1 MTESGWRDTQFPL
14 REIGEGFPRP
24 RDGAAEGGKLVRH
37 FRQILLWPLQLMPI
51 PADCAQQNHWE
62 PLQRSGPGN
71 PWRELAGEFTGDTAR
86 FEERHY
92 NEFVTFLPQVQRF
105 LYGEGRE
112 QGGNAWLAESPIRVF
127 RRDDIAR
134 VRVSYGDGLAP
145 VDFGVA
151 HVDLYFFDD
160 IDVVLL
166 AVEVHASD
174 LGLDRVQ
181 DTLYRFGRA
190 YPLHWDAAGRAS
202 HCLEKIEWLSVDG
215 RVLAGSDFDR
225 RDKYLAFV
233 REHRSPCIASHW
245 EFLLR
250 PLVHHHSGEP
260 GAMRYRQIEYH
271 RLPVAA
277 YLAMDDPRSL
287 TREEFIRLSL
297 VSAPG
302 RDEALPRW
310 GGGAR
315 HADGRCFFDRYW
327 SERPPGPTTRFMCS
341 GHALVVVGR
350 QGDPEFANFETGVL
364 GEFRHQY
371 FLLFLIAHFH
381 KAALLML
388 SERLVAVL
396 GMLDID
402 NAESTKLFKRATRQ
416 IFEVFLR
423 FTHRYW
429 FHEVSDQAGPRELFR
444 MCSDHL
450 GADRLYAEVREEI
463 EDMINYL
470 DSDSLRRQSN
480 TVIRLTV
487 VTTFGLIASV
497 TTGFLGMNLI
507 AAADSSIGERLVY
520 FFAVLVPTGLLTFFA
535 VLRSRRLSDFM
546 EALSDDRLAP
556 RAKLSALARVWRGRG
571 VSPPD

>member
-1 MTESGWRDTQFPL
+1 MTESSWREAQLPL
-14 REIGEGFPRP
+14 QDVPPGPAHSGRAP
-24 RDGAAEGGKLVRH
+24 DAGGKRVRH

-51 PADCAQQNHWE
+51 RPDAQLQKHWE
-62 PLQRSGPGN
+62 LLQLAGPDN
-71 PWRELAGEFTGDTAR
+71 PWRELAGEFTGDPAR

-105 LYGEGRE
+105 LYGEGME
-112 QGGNAWLAESPIRVF
+112 QGNHAWLAESPIRVF
-127 RRDDIAR
+127 RRNDIAGA
-134 VRVSYGDGLAP
+134 RVSYGDGLPP

-151 HVDLYFFDD
+151 HVDLYFFYD

-174 LGLDRVQ
+174 LTLECVQ
-181 DTLYRFGRA
+181 DTLYRFGRT
-190 YPLHWDAAGRAS
+190 YPLHWDGLGRAS
-202 HCLEKIEWLSVDG
+202 HCLEKVEWLSAAG
-215 RVLAGSDFDR
+215 HTLACSDFER

-250 PLVHHHSGEP
+250 PLVHHHSGEQGP
-260 GAMRYRQIEYH
+260 IRYRQIEYH

-277 YLAMDDPRSL
+277 YLALDDPRALSQA
-287 TREEFIRLSL
+287 EFVRLSL
-297 VSAPG
+297 ATAPG
-302 RDEALPRW
+302 SDESLPQADR
-310 GGGAR
+310 GRRYAEAR
-315 HADGRCFFDRYW
+315 HFYDRYW
-327 SERPPGPTTRFMCS
+327 SPDSGGPSTRFMCS
-341 GHALVVVGR
+341 GHALVVVGSHN
-350 QGDPEFANFETGVL
+350 DPQFADFETGVL

-396 GMLDID
+396 GTLDID
-402 NAESTKLFKRATRQ
+402 NGESTKQFKRATRR
-416 IFEVFLR
+416 IFEIFLR

-429 FHEVSDQAGPRELFR
+429 FHEVSDQVGPRELFR

-480 TVIRLTV
+480 TVVRLTV

-507 AAADSSIGERLVY
+507 AAADSPPSEKLAY
-520 FFAVLVPTGLLTFFA
+520 FFAVLIPAAFLTFYA

-546 EALSDDRLAP
+546 EALSDDRLPP
-556 RAKLSALARVWRGRG
+556 RAKLSALARVWRRRG
-571 VSPPD
+571 ESSV